1 LEKIMPGTK
10 MRPVLFLNHHMQSAC
25 VVYLLVC
32 IRAAAGIDSS
42 VHVACAPHCRPGVRP
57 GMAFV
62 VVPALVSVL
71 AHLLLY
77 SMVSLALVF
86 VVVGIHRCWRSSLL
100 VFVIVGA
107 RRVGISVCPCWRWH
121 SSLLMLVFVLVGISI
136 SRCER

>member
-1 LEKIMPGTK
+1 MSARRWPLEKIMPGTK

-71 AHLLLY
+71 AHSLLY
-77 SMVSLALVF
+77 SMVSLALAFVIRRCWHSSLLAF
-86 VVVGIHRCWRSSLL
+86 VVVGS
-100 VFVIVGA
+100 FVIVGA
-107 RRVGISVCPCWRWH
+107 RRCWH
-121 SSLLMLVFVLVGISI
+121 
-136 SRCER
+136 